1 MDSIAIKEYRNGK
14 WSVTL
19 TLVIINLFV
28 FIVAAFIDKRVFN
41 LNETS
46 SYLLSWG
53 GNTSALTLSG
63 EYWRLFSS
71 VFLHVGITHVFFNII
86 ALIWIGYLFEN
97 MFSRWLFLSVY
108 ILSGVAGGVLSV
120 IAHRNELVI
129 SCGASGAILG
139 LAGYLVAFSL
149 CNKILIPFFSIARNL
164 LVMLCVGFFLP
175 VDNMVYLGGFIIGFI
190 LGALDIHVQF
200 PSTQRKSRFYL
211 IPIIMVAIIECVILI
226 KYTDFDGRRYIMLS
240 KLDLVLNEL
249 RTGDSGQPVEFG
261 WLNQC
266 IDEKIQSG
274 NVSTSELKICGE
286 MKGFIEEYGMKIKI
300 RINNDL
306 NDCLKLTNQLR
317 LNGGGKT
324 EAIRFGIIGDYCL
337 ARKEV
342 IDIAFGISPD
352 ATINTEKYIEIER
365 KLNKSIFEKQTSGKI
380 FSEIPNLIFD
390 VVSTGQCPNIFCRRY

>member
-1 MDSIAIKEYRNGK
+1 MDSVAISQYRNGK
-14 WSVTL
+14 WAVTV
-19 TLVIINLFV
+19 TLVIINFFI

-41 LNETS
+41 LNGTS
-46 SYLLSWG
+46 SFLLAWG

-71 VFLHVGITHVFFNII
+71 IFLHVGITHVFFNVI
-86 ALIWIGYLFEN
+86 ALVWIGYLFEN
-97 MFSRWLFLSVY
+97 MFSRWLLLSVY

-139 LAGYLVAFSL
+139 LVGYLVAFSL
-149 CNKILIPFFSIARNL
+149 CNKIAMPFYSIARNL

-190 LGALDIHVQF
+190 LGALDKNVQL
-200 PSTQRKSRFYL
+200 PNTQRKSGFYL
-211 IPIIMVAIIECVILI
+211 VPIIMIAIIECVILI
-226 KYTDFDGRRYIMLS
+226 KYTDFEGRRYIMLS
-240 KLDLVLNEL
+240 KLDLVLKEL
-249 RTGDSGQPVEFG
+249 RTGDSEQPIEFK

-274 NVSTSELKICGE
+274 KVSSSELKICGE
-286 MKGFIEEYGMKIKI
+286 MRGFMEEYGVKIKK

-306 NDCLKLTNQLR
+306 NNCVILADQLR
-317 LNGGGKT
+317 LNGGDIT
-324 EAIRFGIIGDYCL
+324 ETVRLGIIGDYCM

-342 IDIAFGISPD
+342 IDIAFGSSPD
-352 ATINTEKYIEIER
+352 ATVNIEKYSGIER
-365 KLNKSIFEKQTSGKI
+365 KLNESVFEKQTSGKI
-380 FSEIPNLIFD
+380 FSEVPNLISNA
-390 VVSTGQCPNIFCRRY
+390 VSTEQCSEISCRRY